1 MPERALG
8 RPAGVLVALAGVA
21 LSLTA
26 CSDDTTDPP
35 TIDEDPPAVWNP
47 CDGLA
52 TPALQ
57 RAFSVGF
64 TKEDG
69 EPTSPRCTFTPTEKG
84 GPALDANYMLF
95 PAGLDAAWDS
105 MGTLA
110 GDVEEVDVAG
120 ADDARLVV
128 KFAQGS
134 LLVTGFVQNGDLI
147 QIVNLVDPAP
157 HDRAADVAGIRTVLT
172 LLSKHADTKGVE

>member
-1 MPERALG
+1 MPERGARRL
-8 RPAGVLVALAGVA
+8 AVVLVGAA

-26 CSDDTTDPP
+26 CSDDKTDPP
-35 TIDEDPPAVWNP
+35 KIDEDPPAVWNP
-47 CDGLA
+47 CAGLA
-52 TPALQ
+52 KPALQ
-57 RAFSVGF
+57 RAFGVDF

-69 EPTSPRCTFTPTEKG
+69 EPTAPRCTFTPVETG

-95 PAGLDAAWDS
+95 PAGLDAAWNS

-110 GDVEEVDVAG
+110 GDVEELEVEG

-147 QIVNLVDPAP
+147 QMVNLVDPSP
-157 HDRAADVAGIRTVLT
+157 HDRAVDVAGVRTVLAA
-172 LLSKHADTKGVE
+172 LSAHANANGVD

>member
-1 MPERALG
+1 MPERGG
-8 RPAGVLVALAGVA
+8 RRRAAALAGLAGLA
-21 LSLTA
+21 LTLA
-26 CSDDTTDPP
+26 GCGDDESTPP
-35 TIDEDPPAVWNP
+35 TVDEDPPAVWNP
-47 CDGLA
+47 CAGLA
-52 TPALQ
+52 TPAME
-57 RAFSVGF
+57 RAFGVGF
-64 TKEDG
+64 AKEAG
-69 EPTSPRCTFTPTEKG
+69 EPTAPRCTFTPTEEG

-110 GDVEEVDVAG
+110 GEVEELDVTG

-147 QIVNLVDPAP
+147 QMVNLVDPAP
-157 HDRAADVAGIRTVLT
+157 HDRAVDVAGVRAVLAA
-172 LLSKHADTKGVE
+172 LSAHAVEKNVE